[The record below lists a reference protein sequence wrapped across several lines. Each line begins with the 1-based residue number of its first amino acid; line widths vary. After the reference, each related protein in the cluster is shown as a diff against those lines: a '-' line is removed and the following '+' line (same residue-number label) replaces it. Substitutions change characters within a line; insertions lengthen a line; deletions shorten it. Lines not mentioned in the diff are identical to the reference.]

1 MPGFP
6 GDSRDNIMYVAR
18 QHNVCEEGWRCL
30 REMWPRPALSS
41 AMGQSFS
48 DGTVASL
55 KLATNSD
62 AFQTKK
68 WNKFLSP

>member
-1 MPGFP
+1 MPGFS
-6 GDSRDNIMYVAR
+6 GDSREIVR
-18 QHNVCEEGWRCL
+18 QHNVCEEEWCRL

-41 AMGQSFS
+41 AGGQPFS

-62 AFQTKK
+62 AFQTEK